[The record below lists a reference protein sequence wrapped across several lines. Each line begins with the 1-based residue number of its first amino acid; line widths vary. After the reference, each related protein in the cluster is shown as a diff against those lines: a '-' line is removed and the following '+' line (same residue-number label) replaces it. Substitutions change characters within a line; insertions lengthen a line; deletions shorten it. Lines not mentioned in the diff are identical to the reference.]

1 MAISK
6 DQIFKAADDLDA
18 AGQNPTLAAVRKVL
32 GGGSFTTISEAM
44 NEWRASKNAQA
55 VPIKEP
61 APAAVLD
68 KFAVLGAEIWAVA
81 LEMANSR
88 LNAEREALEASR
100 IEFDMARQEAAEL
113 ADQLTAELDQ
123 ANESI
128 ALLGQSVSAGNQREQ
143 ELVQKLAAAN
153 ERASNSDAR
162 AIELRAELDHA
173 HAQIKEAQGKN
184 EGLRDMLTETSSKIE
199 SLRADLA
206 AAQKRA
212 EKSDK
217 QAESTTALLVEAR
230 GELKV
235 AAAENTKLLTRIST
249 LDGELVRSQ
258 AECGRALADAAKLPG
273 IESELAAARNL
284 AAVAREEAAKL
295 SGQLQATQEM
305 LSRVTTK
312 EPKPSKG

>member
-6 DQIFKAADDLDA
+6 DQIFKAADDIDA

-44 NEWRASKNAQA
+44 NEWRASRNAQA
-55 VPIKEP
+55 APIKEP
-61 APAAVLD
+61 APAAVLE
-68 KFAVLGAEIWAVA
+68 KFAVLGTDIWSVA
-81 LEMANSR
+81 LDLANSR

-100 IEFDMARQEAAEL
+100 IEFDMARLEAAEL

-128 ALLGQSVSAGNQREQ
+128 ALLEQSDSAGSQREL
-143 ELVQKLAAAN
+143 ELGQKLAAAN

-173 HAQIKEAQGKN
+173 HVQIKEAQGKN
-184 EGLRDMLTETSSKIE
+184 DALRDMLGETSSKVE

-217 QAESTTALLVEAR
+217 QAESANALLAETR
-230 GELKV
+230 GELK
-235 AAAENTKLLTRIST
+235 AATVENTKLLTRISA

-258 AECGRALADAAKLPG
+258 AECGRALAEATKLPG

-284 AAVAREEAAKL
+284 AAAAREETAKL
-295 SGQLQATQEM
+295 SGQLQATKDM
-305 LSRVTTK
+305 LSQVSTK
-312 EPKPSKG
+312 ETKPGKG

>member
-128 ALLGQSVSAGNQREQ
+128 ALLEQSVSAGNQREQ
-143 ELVQKLAAAN
+143 ELIQKLAAAN

-173 HAQIKEAQGKN
+173 HVQIKEAQGKN
-184 EGLRDMLTETSSKIE
+184 EALRDMLTETSSKVE
-199 SLRADLA
+199 SLRADLV

-217 QAESTTALLVEAR
+217 QAESANALLAETR

-235 AAAENTKLLTRIST
+235 AAAENTKLLTKIST

-258 AECGRALADAAKLPG
+258 AECSRAMAEAAKLPG

-284 AAVAREEAAKL
+284 AAAAREEAAKL

-305 LSRVTTK
+305 LSQVRTK
-312 EPKPSKG
+312 ETKPSKG